1 MGTVQIRIKRSSVT
15 YCRPVCNI
23 YTFVTICKMFA
34 KTSIL
39 VFSAVLLAAVA
50 QGKPQAKA
58 DCFTVGFAYGG
69 EDILTAGWHNIQA
82 SAEACQISCRAITDC
97 KFFTFFTS
105 GDSEGYCELKY
116 DDVESL
122 FLKPLQD
129 LENVLRLSRIWS

>member
-1 MGTVQIRIKRSSVT
+1 MGTVQIRVQRNSVT
-15 YCRPVCNI
+15 YGHPVCNI

-34 KTSIL
+34 KTSLL
-39 VFSAVLLAAVA
+39 VFSAVLLAAVV

-82 SAEACQISCRAITDC
+82 SAEACQISCQAITDC

-105 GDSEGYCELKY
+105 GPSQGYCELKY
-116 DDVESL
+116 ADGEYL
-122 FLKPLQD
+122 FQKPPLD
-129 LENVLRLSRIWS
+129 PENVYKFDFKK

>member
-15 YCRPVCNI
+15 YCRPVCKI
-23 YTFVTICKMFA
+23 FA

-58 DCFTVGFAYGG
+58 DCFTIGFAYGG

-82 SAEACQISCRAITDC
+82 SAEACQISCQAITDC

-105 GDSEGYCELKY
+105 GPSQGYCELKY
-116 DDVESL
+116 ADGGIPVPEATSGPRECL
-122 FLKPLQD
+122 
-129 LENVLRLSRIWS
+129 